1 MVAGSRAGDEGW
13 ATVESRWR
21 RLAAATAVIAVLAT
35 GCAQQIP
42 GLGLYS
48 AARSKAP
55 DAKVEIRNTDH
66 GSIDTLAG
74 NAISDIQQFWSQEMP
89 KEFREPYRPVSA
101 FYSIDPDG
109 SVAAPCTENP
119 ADIRGNAFYCPSRDI
134 VAWDRKILLPRLEA
148 RFGDFLV
155 AMVLAH
161 EWGHAIQ
168 KRTTLPS
175 DRTIV
180 VETQADCYA
189 GAFTAWALKGNAPHF
204 SVTRPDLDRALS
216 GFLLFSDPIGSDASD
231 RQAHGSGFD
240 RVSAFQDGYEQGVP
254 FCAKFDDRRTFT
266 QTGFL
271 NPEDQQ
277 NNGNLSVPD
286 TLAQG
291 PKDVD
296 AYWKTSYQKLY
307 GQPWKPLAG
316 VKPFTDADRP
326 QCDGQPVLDAQYC
339 AADDTIYYDTDAL
352 TKVYSEAN
360 GDFAPISLVAI
371 AYGQAVRERRGES
384 PAIDSESTL
393 LSAICSTG
401 GYARAAF
408 SQQDPNRLSLS
419 PGDLDEA
426 IRALLGAAG
435 SSEFTD
441 VHTTTGFD
449 RVQAFRDG
457 FNNAKAC
464 K

>member
-1 MVAGSRAGDEGW
+1 M
-13 ATVESRWR
+13 SRWR
-21 RLAAATAVIAVLAT
+21 RLGAATAVLAVLAT
-35 GCAQQIP
+35 GCAQQVP
-42 GLGLYS
+42 GLGTYS
-48 AARSKAP
+48 AARAKAP

-66 GSIDTLAG
+66 GPIDALAG
-74 NAISDIQQFWSQEMP
+74 NAVADIQQFWTQEMA
-89 KEFREPYRPVSA
+89 EQFHQPYRPVSA

-109 SVAAPCTENP
+109 SVAAPCTDQP
-119 ADIRGNAFYCPSRDI
+119 SDIRGNAFYCPSRDI
-134 VAWDRKILLPRLEA
+134 VAWDRKILLPQLQE

-175 DRTIV
+175 DHTIV

-189 GAFTAWALKGNAPHF
+189 GAFTAWALRGNAPHF
-204 SVTRPDLDRALS
+204 QISRPDLDRALS
-216 GFLLFSDPIGSDASD
+216 GFLLFSDPLGSQASD

-254 FCAKFDDRRTFT
+254 FCAKFNDDRTFT

-271 NPEDQQ
+271 SQNDQAQ
-277 NNGNLSVPD
+277 QGNLPLEQ
-286 TLAQG
+286 TLDQG

-296 AYWKTSYQKLY
+296 AYWQASYRKLY
-307 GQPWKPLAG
+307 GQAWKPLAG

-352 TKVYSEAN
+352 SKVYHQVN
-360 GDFAPISLVAI
+360 GDFGAISLVGI

-384 PAIDSESTL
+384 AATDSESTL
-393 LSAICSTG
+393 LSAICATG
-401 GYARAAF
+401 GYARDSF
-408 SQQDPNRLSLS
+408 GQRDPDRLTLS

-426 IRALLGAAG
+426 IRALLDAAG
-435 SSEFTD
+435 SSEFTN

-457 FNNAKAC
+457 FNNAKSC

>member
-1 MVAGSRAGDEGW
+1 M
-13 ATVESRWR
+13 
-21 RLAAATAVIAVLAT
+21 ATAVVAVLAT
-35 GCAQQIP
+35 GCAQPIP
-42 GLGLYS
+42 GLGSYS
-48 AARSKAP
+48 AARNKAP
-55 DAKVEIRNTDH
+55 DAKIEIHDTDR
-66 GSIDTLAG
+66 GPIDALAG

-89 KEFREPYRPVSA
+89 REFHEPYRPVSG

-109 SVAAPCTENP
+109 SVAAPCTEDP
-119 ADIRGNAFYCPSRDI
+119 SDIRGNAFYCPSRDI
-134 VAWDRKILLPRLEA
+134 VAWDRKILLPRLQQ

-168 KRTTLPS
+168 KRTSLPS
-175 DRTIV
+175 DHTIV

-189 GAFTAWALKGNAPHF
+189 GAFTAWALHGNAPHF
-204 SVTRPDLDRALS
+204 QITRPDLDRALS
-216 GFLLFSDPIGSDASD
+216 GFLLFSDPVGANAAD

-254 FCAKFDDRRTFT
+254 FCAKFDDNRTFT
-266 QTGFL
+266 QIGFQSAT
-271 NPEDQQ
+271 DQDR
-277 NNGNLSVPD
+277 NGNLPLPQ
-286 TLAQG
+286 TLDQG

-296 AYWKTSYQKLY
+296 AYWKSSYQKLY

-352 TKVYSEAN
+352 GKVYKQVN
-360 GDFAPISLVAI
+360 GDFGAISLVGI
-371 AYGQAVRERRGES
+371 AYGQAVRDRRGES
-384 PAIDSESTL
+384 TSTDSESSL
-393 LSAICSTG
+393 LSAICATG
-401 GYARAAF
+401 GYARDAF
-408 SQQDPNRLSLS
+408 GQTDRNRLSLS

-426 IRALLGAAG
+426 IRALLEAAG
-435 SSEFTD
+435 SSQFTN
-441 VHTTTGFD
+441 VRTTTGFD

-457 FNNAKAC
+457 FNNAKSC

>member
-1 MVAGSRAGDEGW
+1 M
-13 ATVESRWR
+13 
-21 RLAAATAVIAVLAT
+21 ATAVVSVLAT
-35 GCAQQIP
+35 GCVQQVP
-42 GLGLYS
+42 GLGSYS
-48 AARSKAP
+48 GARNKAP
-55 DAKVEIRNTDH
+55 DAKIEIHNTDR
-66 GSIDTLAG
+66 GQIDALAG

-89 KEFREPYRPVSA
+89 REFREPYRPVSG

-109 SVAAPCTENP
+109 SVAAPCTEDP
-119 ADIRGNAFYCPSRDI
+119 SDIRGNAFYCPSRDI
-134 VAWDRKILLPRLEA
+134 VAWDRKILLPRLQQ

-168 KRTTLPS
+168 KRTKLPS

-180 VETQADCYA
+180 LETQADCYA

-204 SVTRPDLDRALS
+204 DVTRPDLDRALS
-216 GFLLFSDPIGSDASD
+216 GFLQFSDPVGAAASD

-240 RVSAFQDGYEQGVP
+240 RVSAFQDGFEQGVP
-254 FCAKFDDRRTFT
+254 FCAKFDDNRTFT

-271 NPEDQQ
+271 SPVDERNK
-277 NNGNLSVPD
+277 GNLPLAD
-286 TLAQG
+286 TLVKG
-291 PKDVD
+291 PEDVD
-296 AYWKTSYQKLY
+296 AYWKSSYQKLY

-316 VKPFTDADRP
+316 VKPFTDRDRP

-352 TKVYSEAN
+352 AKVYQQAN
-360 GDFAPISLVAI
+360 GDFAPIALVGI

-384 PAIDSESTL
+384 PATDSESTL
-393 LSAICSTG
+393 LSAICATG
-401 GYARAAF
+401 GYARNAF
-408 SQQDPNRLSLS
+408 TEQDQNRLSLS

-426 IRALLGAAG
+426 IRALLDAAG
-435 SSEFTD
+435 SSDFTN

-457 FNNAKAC
+457 FNNAKSC
-464 K
+464 Q

>member
-1 MVAGSRAGDEGW
+1 M
-13 ATVESRWR
+13 SRWR
-21 RLAAATAVIAVLAT
+21 RLATATAVLAVLAT
-35 GCAQQIP
+35 GCVQQIP
-42 GLGLYS
+42 GLGSYS
-48 AARSKAP
+48 AARTKAP
-55 DAKVEIRNTDH
+55 DAKIEIRNTDH
-66 GSIDTLAG
+66 GPIDALAG
-74 NAISDIQQFWSQEMP
+74 NAIADIQQFWTEEMP
-89 KEFREPYRPVSA
+89 EEFHRPYRPVSA

-109 SVAAPCTENP
+109 SVAAPCTEDP
-119 ADIRGNAFYCPSRDI
+119 SDIRGNAFYCPARDI
-134 VAWDRKILLPRLEA
+134 VAWDRKILLPQLQE

-175 DRTIV
+175 DHTIV

-204 SVTRPDLDRALS
+204 QITRPDLDRALS
-216 GFLLFSDPIGSDASD
+216 GFLLFSDPLGSKASD

-254 FCAKFDDRRTFT
+254 FCAKFNDDRTFT

-271 NPEDQQ
+271 SPGRAEQQ
-277 NNGNLSVPD
+277 GNLPLAQ
-286 TLAQG
+286 TLDQG

-296 AYWKTSYQKLY
+296 AYWKASYQKLY

-352 TKVYSEAN
+352 SKVYKQVN
-360 GDFAPISLVAI
+360 GDFGPISLVGI

-384 PAIDSESTL
+384 ASTDSESTL

-401 GYARAAF
+401 GYARDAF
-408 SQQDPNRLSLS
+408 GQRDPDRLSLS

-426 IRALLGAAG
+426 IRALLDAAG
-435 SSEFTD
+435 SSEFTN

-457 FNNAKAC
+457 FNNAKSC

>member
-1 MVAGSRAGDEGW
+1 M
-13 ATVESRWR
+13 SRWR
-21 RLAAATAVIAVLAT
+21 RLATATAVLAVLAT
-35 GCAQQIP
+35 GCVQQIP
-42 GLGLYS
+42 GLGSYS
-48 AARSKAP
+48 ASRTKAP
-55 DAKVEIRNTDH
+55 DAKIEIRNTDH
-66 GSIDTLAG
+66 GPIDALAG
-74 NAISDIQQFWSQEMP
+74 NAVADIQQFWTEEMP
-89 KEFREPYRPVSA
+89 KQFHRPYRPVSA

-109 SVAAPCTENP
+109 SVAAPCTEDP
-119 ADIRGNAFYCPSRDI
+119 SDIRGNAFYCPARDI
-134 VAWDRKILLPRLEA
+134 VAWDRKILLPQLQE

-175 DRTIV
+175 DHTIV

-204 SVTRPDLDRALS
+204 EITRLDLDRALS
-216 GFLLFSDPIGSDASD
+216 GFLLFRDPLGSNASD

-254 FCAKFDDRRTFT
+254 FCAKFNDDRTFT
-266 QTGFL
+266 QVGFL
-271 NPEDQQ
+271 DPKDEQQ
-277 NNGNLSVPD
+277 QGNLPLAQ
-286 TLAQG
+286 TLDQG

-296 AYWKTSYQKLY
+296 AYWKASYQKLY

-316 VKPFTDADRP
+316 VKPFADANRP
-326 QCDGQPVLDAQYC
+326 RCAGQPVLDAQYC

-352 TKVYSEAN
+352 SKVYQQAS
-360 GDFAPISLVAI
+360 GDFGPISLVAI

-384 PAIDSESTL
+384 AATDSESTL
-393 LSAICSTG
+393 LSAICATG
-401 GYARAAF
+401 GYARDAF
-408 SQQDPNRLSLS
+408 GQRDPARLSLS

-426 IRALLGAAG
+426 IRALLDAAG
-435 SSEFTD
+435 SSDFTN

-457 FNNAKAC
+457 FNSAKSC

>member
-1 MVAGSRAGDEGW
+1 M
-13 ATVESRWR
+13 TSRWR
-21 RLAAATAVIAVLAT
+21 RLATATAVLAVLAT
-35 GCAQQIP
+35 GCVQQVP
-42 GLGLYS
+42 GLGSYG
-48 AARSKAP
+48 AAPTRAP
-55 DAKVEIRNTDH
+55 DAEIEIRNTDH
-66 GSIDTLAG
+66 GPVDTLAG
-74 NAISDIQQFWSQEMP
+74 NAIFDIQQFWTKEMADD
-89 KEFREPYRPVSA
+89 FHRPYRPVSA

-109 SVAAPCTENP
+109 TVAAPCTDEP

-134 VAWDRKILLPRLEA
+134 VAWDRKVLLPQLRE

-168 KRTTLPS
+168 KRTSLPS
-175 DRTIV
+175 DHTIV

-189 GAFTAWALKGNAPHF
+189 GAFTAWALHGNAPHF
-204 SVTRPDLDRALS
+204 QITRPDLDRALS
-216 GFLLFSDPIGSDASD
+216 GFLLFSDPVGANAAD

-254 FCAKFDDRRTFT
+254 FCAKFDDNRTFT
-266 QTGFL
+266 QIGFQS
-271 NPEDQQ
+271 ERDQDQ
-277 NNGNLSVPD
+277 GGNLPLPQ
-286 TLAQG
+286 TLDQG

-296 AYWKTSYQKLY
+296 AYWKSSYQKLY

-352 TKVYSEAN
+352 GKVYKQVN
-360 GDFAPISLVAI
+360 GDFGAISLVGI

-384 PAIDSESTL
+384 TSTDSESSL
-393 LSAICSTG
+393 LSAICATG
-401 GYARAAF
+401 GYARDAF
-408 SQQDPNRLSLS
+408 GQTDRNRLSLS

-426 IRALLGAAG
+426 IRALLEAAG
-435 SSEFTD
+435 SSQFTN
-441 VHTTTGFD
+441 VRTTTGFD

-457 FNNAKAC
+457 FNNAKSC

>member
-1 MVAGSRAGDEGW
+1 M
-13 ATVESRWR
+13 SRWR
-21 RLAAATAVIAVLAT
+21 RLATATAVLAVLAT
-35 GCAQQIP
+35 GCVQQIP
-42 GLGLYS
+42 GLGSYS
-48 AARSKAP
+48 ASRTTAP
-55 DAKVEIRNTDH
+55 DAKIEIRNTDH
-66 GSIDTLAG
+66 GPIDALAG
-74 NAISDIQQFWSQEMP
+74 NAVADIQQFWTEEMP
-89 KEFREPYRPVSA
+89 KQFHRPYRPVSA

-109 SVAAPCTENP
+109 SVAAPCTEDP
-119 ADIRGNAFYCPSRDI
+119 SDIRGNAFYCPSRDI
-134 VAWDRKILLPRLEA
+134 VAWDRKNLLPQLQE

-175 DRTIV
+175 DHTIV

-189 GAFTAWALKGNAPHF
+189 GAFTAWAIRGNAPHF
-204 SVTRPDLDRALS
+204 EITRPDLDRALS
-216 GFLLFSDPIGSDASD
+216 GFLLFRDPLGSDASD

-254 FCAKFDDRRTFT
+254 FCAKFDDNRTFT
-266 QTGFL
+266 QVGFQSVR
-271 NPEDQQ
+271 DQEQ
-277 NNGNLSVPD
+277 QGNLPLAQ
-286 TLAQG
+286 TLDQG

-296 AYWKTSYQKLY
+296 AYWKASYQKLY

-316 VKPFTDADRP
+316 VKPFTDANRP

-352 TKVYSEAN
+352 SKVYQQAS
-360 GDFAPISLVAI
+360 GDFGPISLVAI

-384 PAIDSESTL
+384 AATDSESTL
-393 LSAICSTG
+393 LSAICATG
-401 GYARAAF
+401 GYARDAF
-408 SQQDPNRLSLS
+408 GERDPHRLSLS

-426 IRALLGAAG
+426 IRALLDAAG
-435 SSEFTD
+435 SSDFTN

-457 FNNAKAC
+457 FNNAKSC

>member
-1 MVAGSRAGDEGW
+1 M
-13 ATVESRWR
+13 SRWR
-21 RLAAATAVIAVLAT
+21 RLATATAVLAVLAT
-35 GCAQQIP
+35 GCAQQVP
-42 GLGLYS
+42 GLGSYS
-48 AARSKAP
+48 AARTKAP
-55 DAKVEIRNTDH
+55 DAKIEIRNTDH
-66 GSIDTLAG
+66 GAIDTLAG
-74 NAISDIQQFWSQEMP
+74 NAVTDIQQFWTQEMA
-89 KEFREPYRPVSA
+89 EQFHRPYRPVSA

-109 SVAAPCTENP
+109 SVAAPCTDQP
-119 ADIRGNAFYCPSRDI
+119 SDIRGNAFYCPSRDI
-134 VAWDRKILLPRLEA
+134 VAWDRKILLPQLQE

-175 DRTIV
+175 DHTIV

-189 GAFTAWALKGNAPHF
+189 GAFTAWALRGNAPHF
-204 SVTRPDLDRALS
+204 QITRPDLDRALS
-216 GFLLFSDPIGSDASD
+216 GFLLFSDPLGSEASD

-254 FCAKFDDRRTFT
+254 FCAKFNDDRTFT

-271 NPEDQQ
+271 SQDDQNQ
-277 NNGNLSVPD
+277 QGNLPLD
-286 TLAQG
+286 QTLDQG

-296 AYWKTSYQKLY
+296 AYWQASYRKLY
-307 GQPWKPLAG
+307 GQAWKPLAG

-326 QCDGQPVLDAQYC
+326 QCDGQPMLDAQYC

-352 TKVYSEAN
+352 SKVYHQVN
-360 GDFAPISLVAI
+360 GDFGAISLVGI

-384 PAIDSESTL
+384 AATDSESTL
-393 LSAICSTG
+393 LSAICATG
-401 GYARAAF
+401 GYARDSF
-408 SQQDPNRLSLS
+408 GQRDPDRLTLS

-426 IRALLGAAG
+426 IRALLDAAG
-435 SSEFTD
+435 SSEFTN

-457 FNNAKAC
+457 FNNAKSC

>member
-1 MVAGSRAGDEGW
+1 MP
-13 ATVESRWR
+13 RWR
-21 RLAAATAVIAVLAT
+21 RLATATAVVAVLAT
-35 GCAQQIP
+35 GCMQQVP
-42 GLGLYS
+42 GLGSYS
-48 AARSKAP
+48 AARTKAP

-66 GSIDTLAG
+66 GAIDTLAG
-74 NAISDIQQFWSQEMP
+74 NAVADIQQFWTQEMAQQ
-89 KEFREPYRPVSA
+89 FHRPYRPVSA

-109 SVAAPCTENP
+109 SVAAPCTDEP
-119 ADIRGNAFYCPSRDI
+119 SDIRGNAFYCPSRDI
-134 VAWDRKILLPRLEA
+134 VAWDRKVLLPQLQE

-175 DRTIV
+175 DHTIV

-189 GAFTAWALKGNAPHF
+189 GAFTAWALRGNAPHF
-204 SVTRPDLDRALS
+204 QISRPDLDRALS
-216 GFLLFSDPIGSDASD
+216 GFLLFSDPLGSQASD

-254 FCAKFDDRRTFT
+254 FCAKFNDDRTFT

-271 NPEDQQ
+271 SQNDQAQ
-277 NNGNLSVPD
+277 QGNLPLEQ
-286 TLAQG
+286 TLDQG

-296 AYWKTSYQKLY
+296 AYWQASYQKLY
-307 GQPWKPLAG
+307 GQAWKPLAG

-352 TKVYSEAN
+352 SKVYHQVN
-360 GDFAPISLVAI
+360 GDFGAISLVGI

-384 PAIDSESTL
+384 AATDSESTL
-393 LSAICSTG
+393 LSAICATG
-401 GYARAAF
+401 GYARD
-408 SQQDPNRLSLS
+408 SLGQRDPDRLTLS

-426 IRALLGAAG
+426 IRALLDAAG
-435 SSEFTD
+435 SSDFTN

-457 FNNAKAC
+457 FNNAKSC

>member
-1 MVAGSRAGDEGW
+1 MP
-13 ATVESRWR
+13 RWR
-21 RLAAATAVIAVLAT
+21 RLAAATAMLAVLAT
-35 GCAQQIP
+35 GCAQQVP
-42 GLGLYS
+42 GLGTYS
-48 AARSKAP
+48 AARAKAP

-66 GSIDTLAG
+66 GAIDTLAG
-74 NAISDIQQFWSQEMP
+74 NAVADIQQFWTQEMAQQ
-89 KEFREPYRPVSA
+89 FHRPYRPVSA

-109 SVAAPCTENP
+109 SVAAPCTDQP
-119 ADIRGNAFYCPSRDI
+119 SDIRGNAFYCPSRDI
-134 VAWDRKILLPRLEA
+134 VAWDRKILLPQLQE

-175 DRTIV
+175 DHTIV
-180 VETQADCYA
+180 VETEADCYA
-189 GAFTAWALKGNAPHF
+189 GAFTAWALHGNAPHF
-204 SVTRPDLDRALS
+204 DITRPDLDRALS
-216 GFLLFSDPIGSDASD
+216 GFLLFSDPLGSEASD

-254 FCAKFDDRRTFT
+254 FCAKFNDDRTFT

-271 NPEDQQ
+271 TQSDQDQQ
-277 NNGNLSVPD
+277 GNLPLEQ
-286 TLAQG
+286 TLDQG

-296 AYWKTSYQKLY
+296 AYWQASYQKLY
-307 GQPWKPLAG
+307 GQAWKPLAG
-316 VKPFTDADRP
+316 VKPFTDGDRP
-326 QCDGQPVLDAQYC
+326 QCDGQPMLDAQYC

-352 TKVYSEAN
+352 SKVYHQVN
-360 GDFAPISLVAI
+360 GDFGAISLVGI

-384 PAIDSESTL
+384 AATDSESTL
-393 LSAICSTG
+393 LSAICATG
-401 GYARAAF
+401 GYARDSF
-408 SQQDPNRLSLS
+408 GQRDPDRLTLS

-426 IRALLGAAG
+426 IRALLDAAG
-435 SSEFTD
+435 SSDFTN

-457 FNNAKAC
+457 FNNAKSC

>member
-1 MVAGSRAGDEGW
+1 V
-13 ATVESRWR
+13 
-21 RLAAATAVIAVLAT
+21 LAVLAT
-35 GCAQQIP
+35 GCVQQIP
-42 GLGLYS
+42 GLGSYS
-48 AARSKAP
+48 APRSKAP
-55 DAKVEIRNTDH
+55 DAKIEIHNTDH
-66 GSIDTLAG
+66 GAIDTLAG
-74 NAISDIQQFWSQEMP
+74 NAVADIQQFWSAEMP
-89 KEFREPYRPVSA
+89 KEFHEAYRPVSG

-109 SVAAPCTENP
+109 SVAAPCTDEP

-134 VAWDRKILLPRLEA
+134 VAWDRKILLPRLQD
-148 RFGDFLV
+148 RFGDFLI

-189 GAFTAWALKGNAPHF
+189 GAFTAWALRGNAPHF
-204 SVTRPDLDRALS
+204 QITRPDLDRALS
-216 GFLLFSDPIGSDASD
+216 GFLLFSDPLGSDSSD

-254 FCAKFDDRRTFT
+254 FCAKFNDNRTFT
-266 QTGFL
+266 QTGFQSAQ
-271 NPEDQQ
+271 DQEQ
-277 NNGNLSVPD
+277 NGNLPLAQ
-286 TLAQG
+286 TLDQG

-296 AYWKTSYQKLY
+296 AYWKASFQKLY

-316 VKPFTDADRP
+316 VKSFTDADRP

-352 TKVYSEAN
+352 SKVYQQVN
-360 GDFAPISLVAI
+360 GDFGAISLVGI

-384 PAIDSESTL
+384 PATDSESTL
-393 LSAICSTG
+393 LSAICATG
-401 GYARAAF
+401 GYARDAF
-408 SQQDPNRLSLS
+408 GQRDESRLSLS

-426 IRALLGAAG
+426 IRALLDAAG
-435 SSEFTD
+435 SSDFTN

-457 FNNAKAC
+457 FNNAKSC